1 MKLALALLLPRVA
14 LGGDVLVDVLPGGE
28 VALGPLEAALEA
40 LYGRRMVGYAA
51 ERSNYTYA
59 TCTQNST
66 DNWWNET
73 LERELGAEDEFDEE
87 RAYFQ
92 ALAWK
97 DEADGG
103 GDDDFVP
110 GGVRGR
116 ARLDPFI
123 ILRRS
128 PWLIRPITRRRTP
141 RTTRRRTRTTRRR
154 TTSTSWSSRAATT
167 S

>member
-1 MKLALALLLPRVA
+1 MKLGLALLLPRVA

-92 ALAWK
+92 ELAWK

-116 ARLDPFI
+116 ARLHPFI
-123 ILRRS
+123 ILQN
-128 PWLIRPITRRRTP
+128 P
-141 RTTRRRTRTTRRR
+141 
-154 TTSTSWSSRAATT
+154 
-167 S
+167 